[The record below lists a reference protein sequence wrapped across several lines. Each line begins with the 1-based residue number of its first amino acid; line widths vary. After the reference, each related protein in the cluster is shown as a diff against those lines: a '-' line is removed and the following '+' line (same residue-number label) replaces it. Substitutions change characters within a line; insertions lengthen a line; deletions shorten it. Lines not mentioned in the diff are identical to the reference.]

1 MYNFTTITQTQKDVV
16 ADVVAKFAS
25 TQGKYTSTMLKGIA
39 HGYCTSGILTD
50 ALSVNDAER
59 LTKYFTNDGIH
70 LASLEMLNDFVLEVD
85 NAELECMQVINLL
98 VNAQTDSVDFETLCA
113 YMQAQL

>member
-1 MYNFTTITQTQKDVV
+1 MYNFTAITQTQKAVV
-16 ADVVAKFAS
+16 ADVIAKYA
-25 TQGKYTSTMLKGIA
+25 STMLKGIA

-50 ALSVNDAER
+50 ALSVNDTER

-85 NAELECMQVINLL
+85 NEELECMQVIDLL
-98 VNAQTDSVDFETLCA
+98 ANAQTNSADVETLCA